1 MIYTVYDPIT
11 GKIQCTITG
20 SSAGDLALNL
30 EGKTYIEG
38 SFDDQHYYIV
48 DGQAVPKAVD
58 PSTSLKKYYFD
69 DAGKQWVI
77 NTDTTERLARSYRS
91 IMLSLVDKINPIWW
105 SELSP
110 AEQQQA
116 VDFRYALLNVPQQE
130 GFPADINWPEKPT
143 FL

>member
-1 MIYTVYDPIT
+1 MIYTIYDPIT
-11 GKIQCTITG
+11 GKIQCTIT
-20 SSAGDLALNL
+20 SNSAVDLALNL

-48 DGQAVPKAVD
+48 DGEAVPKAVD

-69 DAGKQWVI
+69 NTSKQWVVDVDA
-77 NTDTTERLARSYRS
+77 TDRLARSYRS

-105 SELSP
+105 AELSP
-110 AEQQQA
+110 TEQQA
-116 VDFRYALLNVPQQE
+116 VVDFRYQLLNVPQQE